1 MLLSTLLLLLVLV
14 VVVVLLLNLV
24 LSGFSASRREEVEQS
39 EDFLASCFCCSRSLS
54 SVFLSTRLRNL
65 VISRMPPL
73 RGLPPSL
80 LTSGDLPASDLDLD
94 LDFGVVKVS
103 DKWGSVAGNEIRLIE
118 T

>member
-1 MLLSTLLLLLVLV
+1 MSSGVGLRLTPAPQPPLL
-14 VVVVLLLNLV
+14 
-24 LSGFSASRREEVEQS
+24 
-39 EDFLASCFCCSRSLS
+39 
-54 SVFLSTRLRNL
+54 
-65 VISRMPPL
+65 PL

-103 DKWGSVAGNEIRLIE
+103 DNWGSVAGNEIRLIE